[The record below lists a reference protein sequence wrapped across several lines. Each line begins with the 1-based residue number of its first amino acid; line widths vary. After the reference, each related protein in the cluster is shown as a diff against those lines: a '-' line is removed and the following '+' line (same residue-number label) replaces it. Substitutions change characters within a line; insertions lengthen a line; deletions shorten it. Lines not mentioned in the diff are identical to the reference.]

1 MEQAALAAKE
11 LLKRDIRNRWLL
23 SAPALLTIFLAAAGP
38 LLIVLL
44 YSVMVKGDYGDV
56 QYWQFSADG
65 WISVLFERDPID
77 DTLGISDANL
87 VIFWRSVKLS
97 LSTTV
102 LTLILGFPTAYFIA
116 TRRER
121 TRDIWLLLITIPF
134 WTNLLIR
141 TFAIQELIRNE
152 GIINLVLMRLG
163 LVSQPVQLLFTDI
176 AVLIGL
182 TYVYFPLMVLPI
194 YASLEKLDFR
204 LVEAGYDLY
213 ASRTG
218 VLWHII
224 LPLARPGLVAGS
236 ILVFIPCIG
245 AYVTPRVLGGGKNM
259 MLGSLIEQQFGQAR
273 DWPSG
278 SALSITLLA
287 VVMLALL
294 LYVRNAARPGDF
306 HER

>member
-1 MEQAALAAKE
+1 MEQEALAAKE
-11 LLKRDIRNRWLL
+11 FLKRDIRNRWLL
-23 SAPALLTIFLAAAGP
+23 SAPALLTIVLAAAGP

-44 YSVMVKGDYGDV
+44 YSLMVKGDYGDV
-56 QYWQFSADG
+56 KFWRFSADG

-97 LSTTV
+97 LITTV
-102 LTLILGFPTAYFIA
+102 LTLILGFPTAYFMA

-121 TRDIWLLLITIPF
+121 ARDIWVFLITIPF

-163 LVSQPVQLLFTDI
+163 FVSQPVQLLFTDT

-213 ASRTG
+213 ASRSG
-218 VLWHII
+218 VLFHII
-224 LPLARPGLVAGS
+224 LPLAKPGLVAGS

-245 AYVTPRVLGGGKNM
+245 AYVTPRVLGGGKTM

-294 LYVRNAARPGDF
+294 LYVRNATKPEDVHDR
-306 HER
+306 